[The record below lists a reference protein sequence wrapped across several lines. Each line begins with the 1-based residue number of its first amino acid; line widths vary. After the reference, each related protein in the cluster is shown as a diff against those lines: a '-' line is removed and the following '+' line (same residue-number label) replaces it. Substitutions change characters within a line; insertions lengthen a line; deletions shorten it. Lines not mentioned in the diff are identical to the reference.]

1 MKITAIESLHCD
13 AGWRNFSFLTVSTDT
28 GLVGWSEY
36 NESYG
41 SKGLSAVNDRLAE
54 GLIGE
59 DPRPIE
65 KLSSR
70 LYASPRQAPGGVNQ
84 QAIGAIENAL
94 LDVMAKDPADWAAYA
109 GIKIT
114 WEPTVFIVNA
124 VKCMRGCIAAGCLD
138 KIVDH
143 ARAVFEAYWGDDQD
157 VSQDD
162 VLGAI
167 CDRIGLDRDAFF
179 AAIAEPEIKD
189 ELKANTAE
197 VVERGGFGSPTI
209 FVSGEDMYFGNDRM
223 PLVRAAV
230 ARLA

>member
-1 MKITAIESLHCD
+1 MAAVEFFFDCSSPWTYLAFEAVTRAAEED
-13 AGWRNFSFLTVSTDT
+13 GFDVDWRPI
-28 GLVGWSEY
+28 LVG
-36 NESYG
+36 
-41 SKGLSAVNDRLAE
+41 
-54 GLIGE
+54 
-59 DPRPIE
+59 
-65 KLSSR
+65 
-70 LYASPRQAPGGVNQ
+70 GVF
-84 QAIGAIENAL
+84 NAANPSVYQNR
-94 LDVMAKDPADWAAYA
+94 DNPVPAKAAYMAKDLADWAAYA

-114 WEPTVFIVNA
+114 WEPTVFPVNA
-124 VKCMRGCIAAGCLD
+124 VKCMRGCIAAGRLD
-138 KIVDH
+138 KMVDH